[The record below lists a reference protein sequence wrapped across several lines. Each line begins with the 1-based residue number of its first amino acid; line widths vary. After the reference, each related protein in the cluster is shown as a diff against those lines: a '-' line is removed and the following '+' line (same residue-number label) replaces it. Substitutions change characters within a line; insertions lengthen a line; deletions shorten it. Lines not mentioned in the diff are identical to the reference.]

1 VTPLPVRFRR
11 CPERSA
17 AIGWNQLARP
27 ATDAGLPATIGYADR
42 YATAHATGIR
52 QKQNNDNLSDL
63 ISGASMKQQKRRKQA
78 PAKGAAPAQPGS
90 SLRQDL
96 IEVIQALSSAGRT
109 FSDLHIEQD
118 APLMMKTAQGW
129 QQSGSEPIGLKQMIP
144 LLNAIDADWEDK
156 IMASAIDRPLQLSA
170 YFLRCNIYRLSRAR
184 KVAVSIR
191 GIPAQPPK
199 LSDVGLPFY
208 TRNLAQARQGLVL
221 VCGPSGSGKTTT
233 MAALLEHINQTRN
246 VHIMTVEAPIEYRMQ
261 RKQAIIS
268 QKEVPSDTASVVL
281 GLREAMRQNPDVLM
295 VDDIRDVETAGSV
308 LHASESGRLVLAS
321 MHAGGAVAALDKL
334 LSFFPPGQ
342 REARAATLANVL
354 VAVIFQNL
362 LPACEGEQLILASEM
377 MFNNNQQVATIVSD
391 PRKFPLLVEYMRRR
405 DDNMSYSLNLSLAE
419 LVRNKSVSL
428 SEAMRASYQRLELH
442 AMLQEKWLTPR

>member
-233 MAALLEHINQTRN
+233 MAALST
-246 VHIMTVEAPIEYRMQ
+246 
-261 RKQAIIS
+261 S
-268 QKEVPSDTASVVL
+268 
-281 GLREAMRQNPDVLM
+281 
-295 VDDIRDVETAGSV
+295 
-308 LHASESGRLVLAS
+308 
-321 MHAGGAVAALDKL
+321 
-334 LSFFPPGQ
+334 
-342 REARAATLANVL
+342 
-354 VAVIFQNL
+354 
-362 LPACEGEQLILASEM
+362 
-377 MFNNNQQVATIVSD
+377 
-391 PRKFPLLVEYMRRR
+391 
-405 DDNMSYSLNLSLAE
+405 
-419 LVRNKSVSL
+419 
-428 SEAMRASYQRLELH
+428 
-442 AMLQEKWLTPR
+442 